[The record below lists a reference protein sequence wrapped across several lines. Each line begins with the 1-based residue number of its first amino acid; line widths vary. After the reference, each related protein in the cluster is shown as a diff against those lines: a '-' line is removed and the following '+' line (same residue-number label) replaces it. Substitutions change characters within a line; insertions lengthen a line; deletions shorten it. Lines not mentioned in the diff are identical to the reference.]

1 MNYLKTENMIYI
13 PSELVNIIADYHD
26 YDKYCK
32 PQHREKLKFV
42 IDDIKSMSEIMSII
56 SPNLAYQCWGLGSN
70 LIGEPENFN
79 DEEMWGDEEWFT
91 LIPNVLDLND

>member
-1 MNYLKTENMIYI
+1 
-13 PSELVNIIADYHD
+13 
-26 YDKYCK
+26 
-32 PQHREKLKFV
+32 
-42 IDDIKSMSEIMSII
+42 MSEIMSII

-79 DEEMWGDEEWFT
+79 DEEIWGDEEWFT